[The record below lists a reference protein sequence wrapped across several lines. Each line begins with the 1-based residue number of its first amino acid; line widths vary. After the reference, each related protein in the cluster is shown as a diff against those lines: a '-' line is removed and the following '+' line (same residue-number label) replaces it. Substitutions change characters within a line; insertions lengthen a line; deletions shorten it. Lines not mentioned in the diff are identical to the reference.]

1 MPEKLAERL
10 KPCPFCGAEAFLT
23 WDYEKGVTGRTVQA
37 VWTISVKHS
46 KRCFFAS
53 RMNKGRT
60 LIEVSSINKRK
71 LMEAWNRRTYE

>member
-1 MPEKLAERL
+1 MKKQINEL

-23 WDYEKGVTGRTVQA
+23 WDYEKGVTGRTAQA

-46 KRCFFAS
+46 KRCFLAS

-71 LMEAWNRRTYE
+71 LMEAWNRRACE

>member
-1 MPEKLAERL
+1 MSEL

-46 KRCFFAS
+46 KRCFLAS
-53 RMNKGRT
+53 RMNKGKT

-71 LMEAWNRRTYE
+71 LMEAWDRRYYE